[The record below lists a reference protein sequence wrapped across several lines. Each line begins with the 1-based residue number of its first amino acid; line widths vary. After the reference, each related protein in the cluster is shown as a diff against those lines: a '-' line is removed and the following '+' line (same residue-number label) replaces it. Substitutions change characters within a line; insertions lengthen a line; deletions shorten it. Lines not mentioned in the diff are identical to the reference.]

1 MMPHPVNFFVFMIP
15 RQAKNLTVP
24 LDLSGGISYTANEE
38 LFMANRHLSRSIVLQ
53 SLFEWDFTGG
63 NTAGVQGLLERN
75 VQEFAPGLNDS
86 TFMGELLNKVLA
98 KQPELDLIIEKAAP
112 AWPIDRISIVD
123 RNVLRIGLYELLF
136 GDRAQV
142 PPKVAINEAIELAKT
157 FGGENSGKFVNG
169 VLGAVYKEI
178 GEPGKDE
185 VSQPKDKKNQVID
198 ISTLPLEQ
206 LGGAVVYAKKEGVL
220 YLAVVHDIFGH
231 WTLSKG
237 HIEDGENPE
246 EGTIREIKEEMN
258 ADITIKE
265 KLGENEYI
273 ASHPEKGKLRK
284 HVHYFLGEAPFK
296 ELELEEGKG
305 GLDDARWFRAEDLVD
320 LNIYDDILPIITK
333 AITLLMKE
341 GK

>member
-1 MMPHPVNFFVFMIP
+1 MHFPI
-15 RQAKNLTVP
+15 
-24 LDLSGGISYTANEE
+24 LSYEE
-38 LFMANRHLSRSIVLQ
+38 LYMANRHLSRSIVLQ
-53 SLFEWDFTGG
+53 SLFEWDFTVH
-63 NTAGVQGLLERN
+63 NTTGVEEVLLRN
-75 VQEFAPGLNDS
+75 IAEFAPGLNDS
-86 TFMGELLNKVLA
+86 TFMADLLKNIIA

-112 AWPIDRISIVD
+112 AWPIDRISVVD

-136 GDRAQV
+136 GDRTEV

-157 FGGENSGKFVNG
+157 FGGDNSGKFVNG

-185 VSQPKDKKNQVID
+185 TSQTKEKKNQIID
-198 ISTLPLEQ
+198 PSTLPLEQ
-206 LGGAVVYAKKEGVL
+206 LGGAVVYARERSEL
-220 YLAVVHDIFGH
+220 YLALVHDIFGH

-237 HIEDGENPE
+237 HIEEGESPE
-246 EGTIREIKEEMN
+246 EGTIRELKEEIN

-284 HVHYFLGEAPFK
+284 HVIYYLAEAPFQP
-296 ELELEEGKG
+296 LELEEGKG
-305 GLDDARWFRAEDLVD
+305 GLDDARWFRAREIVD
-320 LNIYDDILPIITK
+320 LNIYDDILPLLTK